1 MLRAERPAPRSASIT
16 PWLQTALLLVAI
28 AALLSGF
35 RMVVEGWA
43 WWWTSVCVVA
53 ASLLGSAVGRAVRL
67 PGMVVGLVVWFVVLV
82 AVFAPSTTL
91 AGFVPTP
98 SSIPELLDV
107 GRRAGRVVVEEVA
120 PVDPVAPI
128 SFVLAAA
135 FGLLAVVLDTLL
147 VSLTSAV
154 GVGVVMVA
162 MYVCPALIVGDEP
175 SMTIFVLVAVV
186 WLLLLRLEDVASARG
201 APLGVHRVPATVIGV
216 GAVVLSVVVPTALP
230 RVVTLASDWGG
241 APPEVF
247 SRGIN
252 PMVELGSNL
261 RRGDTVTSLEYSTTS
276 EDPQYLRV
284 ATLREF
290 DGSTWAPSRRS
301 ARFGAVELPRDADPD
316 DEPVRTSIRIQELDS
331 SRLPLT
337 YPVETVEGLE
347 GSWSLDE
354 QGLTMS
360 SASSTTDGQTY
371 TVESRPSTPTED
383 EVRDAGDPSGL
394 GVRPYLNLPDLPDV
408 IESEAR
414 RVTAGAGTDYDKAL
428 ALQSYFRD
436 GSFEYSETAPVEE
449 GYDGSGVDVIA
460 EFLEARSGY
469 CVHFASSM
477 AVMARDLGIP
487 SRVVVGFA
495 PGERIGTDDD
505 DRAVFR
511 NTSDTL
517 HAWPELYFEDVGWI
531 GFDPTPGIG
540 SATDLAED
548 QEAGETTEDSATP
561 EPTTPTET
569 PQARPDEAD
578 QSPQAQRQDEPQ
590 TSFGPLLGALV
601 ALLVVLGVPAAVREV
616 RRRLRLRAAE
626 HAVAPAWEE
635 LLDTAYDLGL
645 PAPPGATPREEA
657 ATLAAAP
664 GSDADAVDR
673 LLRAYERER
682 FGPPTQ
688 EAGPDARADLETA
701 LAGLRAG
708 AGRAGRWR
716 AALLPRSL
724 TGRRDTAP
732 RVSDDDRPGARLDA

>member
-1 MLRAERPAPRSASIT
+1 MLRAERPAPRSASVT
-16 PWLQTALLLVAI
+16 PWLQSALLLVAV

-43 WWWTSVCVVA
+43 WWWTSVSVVA

-67 PGMVVGLVVWFVVLV
+67 PAMLVGLVVWFVVLV
-82 AVFAPSTTL
+82 AVFAPTTTI

-135 FGLLAVVLDTLL
+135 FGLLAIVLDTLL

-175 SMTIFVLVAVV
+175 SMTIFVVVAVV
-186 WLLLLRLEDVASARG
+186 WLVLLRLEDVASAHG

-230 RVVTLASDWGG
+230 RVVTLASEWGG

-301 ARFGAVELPRDADPD
+301 ARFGAVELPREADPD
-316 DEPVRTSIRIQELDS
+316 TEPVRTSIRIRELDS

-337 YPVETVEGLE
+337 YPVDTVEGLE
-347 GSWSLDE
+347 GTWSLDE

-360 SASSTTDGQTY
+360 SSSATTDGQTY
-371 TVESRPSTPTED
+371 TVESRPLTPTDD
-383 EVRDAGDPSGL
+383 EVRDAGSPNGL
-394 GVRPYLNLPDLPDV
+394 GVRPYLDLPRLPDV
-408 IESEAR
+408 ISRTAR
-414 RVTAGAGTDYDKAL
+414 QVTAGAGTDYDKAL

-436 GSFEYSETAPVEE
+436 GSFEYSETAPVEA
-449 GYDGSGVDVIA
+449 GYDGSGIDVIA

-495 PGERIGTDDD
+495 PGERIGTDDQ
-505 DRAVFR
+505 DRAVFQ

-517 HAWPELYFEDVGWI
+517 HAWPELYFADVGWI

-548 QEAGETTEDSATP
+548 EEAGETTGDTATP

-578 QSPQAQRQDEPQ
+578 QGPQAQQQDEPQ
-590 TSFGPLLGALV
+590 TSFGPLLGALA

-626 HAVAPAWEE
+626 GAVAPAWEE

-657 ATLAAAP
+657 AMLAAVP
-664 GSDADAVDR
+664 GSDREAVER

-682 FGPPTQ
+682 FGPPSDD
-688 EAGPDARADLETA
+688 ASPDVRADLRTA
-701 LAGLRAG
+701 LAGLRDG
-708 AGRAGRWR
+708 AGRAARWR
-716 AALLPRSL
+716 AVVLPRSL
-724 TGRRDTAP
+724 TGRRDTGP
-732 RVSDDDRPGARLDA
+732 RVADDDRPGARLDA